1 MEPVNSP
8 KQSQS
13 LRRRIHEVIFEAET
27 PAGKRFDI
35 ALLLLIVLSI
45 VVVVLESVEAIS
57 QPFARFF
64 LYTEWTLT
72 SLFTIEYFLR
82 IYSIQKPW
90 RYIRS
95 FYGLVDLLAIL
106 PTYLTLFVGG
116 GQYLVTIRALRL
128 LRVFRV
134 LKLGPY
140 LSESTVLLK
149 ALYAS
154 RRKIEVFLGTVLT
167 IVLIVG
173 TLMYMIEGGRDSGFS
188 SIPRSMYWAIVTVT
202 TVGYG
207 DITPVTVP
215 GQFLSALL
223 MIMGYGII
231 AVPTGIVSVEL
242 AQATA
247 ESRKKLNTQCCPVC
261 SKEGHDND
269 AIYCKYCGGQL

>member
-1 MEPVNSP
+1 MAPENSP
-8 KQSQS
+8 KKSEA
-13 LRRRIHEVIFEAET
+13 LRSRIHEIIFEAET
-27 PAGKRFDI
+27 PAGKAFDV

-45 VVVVLESVEAIS
+45 VVVVLESVEEIRR
-57 QPFARFF
+57 PFAGLFF
-64 LYTEWTLT
+64 YAEWTLT
-72 SLFTIEYFLR
+72 ALFTIEYFLR

-90 RYIRS
+90 KYISS

-106 PTYLTLFVGG
+106 PAYLTLIVGG
-116 GQYLVTIRALRL
+116 GQYFVTIRALRL
-128 LRVFRV
+128 LRVFRI

-140 LSESTVLLK
+140 LSESTVLVA
-149 ALYAS
+149 ALHAS

-167 IVLIVG
+167 VVLIVG
-173 TLMYMIEGGRDSGFS
+173 TMMYMIEGGQDSGFS

-207 DITPVTVP
+207 DITPLTVP

-247 ESRKKLNTQCCPVC
+247 DSRKKLNTQCCPVC

-269 AIYCKYCGGQL
+269 AVYCKYCGGQL